1 MLREG
6 KSTVPFALMAF
17 LWASVAAW
25 LHLGMGVGA
34 YEVGVT
40 HDDRNALLTFAEK
53 VGTEVERRQP
63 PTEIA
68 ILTEDEHQAAPP
80 VPAPPPPE
88 ATVKPPEEKKTE
100 PPKKKD
106 EEKKEVKEQPKP
118 QQPVVVEK
126 KKEEPAKATPPPQM
140 APDKRIAVRQ
150 HVQPNQEND
159 PNAHFIGDEA
169 NHVKEESVATMT
181 SHDRDDEN
189 PTPSKPHNNA
199 ESNPGDSEQ
208 TKIAEADEHLGHEK
222 KAPGERGTEFDVQ
235 PNPQPLSAAARLPVE
250 GPKTNVAPRSGGD
263 AQPQARASQTPPELA
278 PGNTA
283 PQSPDVVSG
292 EGGWTFNIARV
303 PGVGDAQNTG
313 PGSTSRTLPPP
324 STSPSQ
330 RAYGLGGNPG
340 VGQTNLNLDNHGVV
354 AVVGADQLRRERE
367 ADGERR
373 RSEHRGSWQASNFD
387 RWRSAIENYV
397 SSVKPGNQ
405 TALNTA
411 AVPFATYLNSMHN
424 RIHPIFADS
433 FLASLDNLPATHAL
447 NDQHLIT
454 RLEIVLTKDGHVQK
468 MGVVKTSGVT
478 AFDIAALDSVQRA
491 SPFGPAPN
499 AIVSPDG
506 QVYLHWEFHRDEV
519 YACST
524 MNARPFMLNTQP
536 NAPEPINP
544 NPLNPNPGG
553 GPHERGLPGPGQ
565 NSREGSLILI
575 NPGPT

>member
-6 KSTVPFALMAF
+6 KTTIPFALVAF
-17 LWASVAAW
+17 LWASVAIW
-25 LHLGMGVGA
+25 LHLGLGVGA

-40 HDDRNALLTFAEK
+40 HDDHKALLTFAER
-53 VGTEVERRQP
+53 VSTEVDLRQQ
-63 PTEIA
+63 PTEITFA
-68 ILTEDEHQAAPP
+68 DEHLAAPP
-80 VPAPPPPE
+80 IPAPPPE
-88 ATVKPPEEKKTE
+88 DSAKPPEQKPEAAKPKVE
-100 PPKKKD
+100 PKKP
-106 EEKKEVKEQPKP
+106 EVKEQPKP
-118 QQPVVVEK
+118 KAPEAVAKVQEK
-126 KKEEPAKATPPPQM
+126 APAKPTPPLPT

-150 HVQPNQEND
+150 HVQPNQADD

-169 NHVKEESVATMT
+169 NKVKEETVATMT

-189 PTPSKPHNNA
+189 PSPAKPHNNA
-199 ESNPGDSEQ
+199 EPTPGDSDK
-208 TKIAEADEHLGHEK
+208 TKVAEADEHLGQERR
-222 KAPGERGTEFDVQ
+222 APGERGMEFDVQ
-235 PNPQPLSAAARLPVE
+235 KDPRPMSAAAQNPLQ
-250 GPKTNVAPRSGGD
+250 GPKAPETPRSGGD
-263 AQPQARASQTPPELA
+263 GQPRGQEAPLPPELA

-283 PQSPDVVSG
+283 PQSPNVESG
-292 EGGWTFNIARV
+292 DGSWTFNIARA
-303 PGVGDAQNTG
+303 PGSGDAQNTG
-313 PGSTSRTLPPP
+313 PGNMSRTLPPTSTDP
-324 STSPSQ
+324 SKRT
-330 RAYGLGGNPG
+330 YGLGGSPG
-340 VGQTNLNLDNHGVV
+340 PGQVNLNLNSHGVV

-373 RSEHRGSWQASNFD
+373 RSEHRGAWQASNFD

-433 FLASLDNLPATHAL
+433 FLASLDALPPSHAL
-447 NDQHLIT
+447 NDPHLIA
-454 RLEIVLTKDGHVQK
+454 RLEIVLTKDGHVAK
-468 MGVVKTSGVT
+468 LGVVKTSGVT

-491 SPFGPAPN
+491 SPFGPAPA

-536 NAPEPINP
+536 HAPENPTNP
-544 NPLNPNPGG
+544 NPLNPGG

-565 NSREGSLILI
+565 GSREGSLLLLGR
-575 NPGPT
+575 PGSS